1 MNDDQ
6 VRQVASISLFAGLD
20 KAQHE
25 ALASIA
31 AAKSYAKGQTIFFDG
46 SEAVGFHGV
55 LEGRARVFKLSAEG
69 KEQILEVFGP
79 GDTFGEAAAF
89 AMRLYPAHAD
99 ALEECKTLFFPRQ
112 AFRDLVGKHPTLALN
127 MLADLSRRLHRFTNL
142 VEELSLKEVPG
153 RLAAHLL
160 YLSERQGDSDDLTLE
175 LPKVQ
180 LASLLGTIPETLSRI
195 LARMTREGFIESAGQ
210 RQIRILDRASL
221 EEIANAERRL
231 G

>member
-1 MNDDQ
+1 MNEDR
-6 VRQVASISLFAGLD
+6 VRQTASISLFAGLE
-20 KAQHE
+20 KPQLV
-25 ALASIA
+25 ALADIA
-31 AAKSYAKGQTIFFDG
+31 AVKSYVKGQTIFVDG
-46 SEAVGFHGV
+46 AEAVGFHGV
-55 LEGRARVFKLSAEG
+55 LTGRARVFKLSFEG

-79 GDTFGEAAAF
+79 GDTFGEAAALS
-89 AMRLYPAHAD
+89 MQRYPAHAD
-99 ALEECKTLFFPRQ
+99 AVEKCTTLFFPRQ
-112 AFRDLVGKHPTLALN
+112 AFRRLVETHPTLALN

-195 LARMTREGFIESAGQ
+195 LARMMREGLIESVGA
-210 RQIRILDRASL
+210 RHIRILDRASL
-221 EEIANAERRL
+221 EDIANAEKRL